1 MLLNKI
7 LWWLASIGDKPISLT
22 KSLRYKIAL
31 GFFVLVCIN
40 IATGIFAVYNFSQLG
55 DTGRILRENYQ
66 SVRETENLI
75 GALERQNDVI
85 QTLLHGDLDSS
96 LVKFTANNELFQI
109 YVQTID
115 GLALSSDHAILDSI
129 KLSHER
135 FISAIN
141 KLYLLLQQYDDETA
155 VADLYA
161 SEIQPQLTR
170 LNTLSLQLLDANKKA
185 VVTAEEQAKVTSD
198 RATYAVIVAT
208 IIALALSIIASIQS
222 TRSVR
227 RPVRKLT
234 QTIRRISQ
242 GRLNQ
247 KIDIMAEDE
256 LGELTREFNKMTE
269 RLRMYEQMNVLQLIA
284 EKKKSEAVIASIADP
299 VILTDE
305 ENHLLAVNQAAAKV
319 FNISLANGWQ
329 EKSIAA
335 LLQND
340 RVTELLTADASR
352 RDEIARQDQLLAVAQ
367 GEEAFY
373 FRPRQTMITDE
384 QGHVQGV
391 VTLLQDVTRLKK
403 LDQLKSDFMA
413 TVSHE
418 FRTPLTS
425 LNMTI
430 DILLQGLLGSVSVQ
444 QGELLA
450 TAKADCE
457 RLTKLV
463 KELLNLSRLESGKYQ
478 MKKEAINPQLLF
490 DDALKHLRVPLRMKE
505 IAFETIIDAALTDF
519 SADHEQLSWVITN
532 LVSNALRYTP
542 AGGKIT
548 ISAGRENG
556 MAQISVADSGR
567 GIPAEA
573 LDSIF
578 EKFVQVK
585 QSTDSTPGSVGLGLA
600 IAKEVVE
607 AHGGK
612 IWVTSEVGKGSTFS
626 FAIPLTREAHN
637 EHAA

>member
-7 LWWLASIGDKPISLT
+7 LWWLASLGDKPLSLT
-22 KSLRYKIAL
+22 KSLRYKIAF
-31 GFFVLVCIN
+31 GFLVLVCIN
-40 IATGIFAVYNFSQLG
+40 IATSIFAVYNFSQLG

-85 QTLLHGDLDSS
+85 QTLLHGALDSS
-96 LVKFTANNELFQI
+96 MGKFTANNELFQI
-109 YVQTID
+109 YVQTIS
-115 GLALSSDHAILDSI
+115 GLELKTDRAILDSL

-135 FISAIN
+135 FIASFN
-141 KLYLLLQQYDDETA
+141 KLYLHLQQYGIEKNA
-155 VADLYA
+155 EAMYA
-161 SEIQPQLTR
+161 AEIQPQLTK

-185 VVTAEEQAKVTSD
+185 VGTAEEQAKMTSD
-198 RATYAVIVAT
+198 RATYAVIVAA
-208 IIALALSIIASIQS
+208 IIALALSIVASIQA
-222 TRSVR
+222 TRSIR

-269 RLRMYEQMNVLQLIA
+269 RLRTYEQMNILQLIA
-284 EKKKSEAVIASIADP
+284 EKKKSEAVIGSIADP
-299 VILTDE
+299 VILTGED
-305 ENHLLAVNQAAAKV
+305 NHLLAVNQAAAKV
-319 FNISLANGWQ
+319 FGIVLANGWQ
-329 EKSIAA
+329 SKPIEELVPDA
-335 LLQND
+335 
-340 RVTELLTADASR
+340 RVAKLLTADAHL
-352 RDEIARQDQLLAVAQ
+352 RDEIARQDQLLAVTQ
-367 GEEAFY
+367 GDKAFY
-373 FRPRQTMITDE
+373 FRPRQTMIADE

-430 DILLQGLLGSVSVQ
+430 DILLQGLLGSLSVQ

-478 MKKEAINPQLLF
+478 MKKEAINLQLLF
-490 DDALKHLRVPLRMKE
+490 EDALKHLRVPLRMKE
-505 IAFETIIDAALTDF
+505 IVFETAIDSTLPSF
-519 SADHEQLSWVITN
+519 VADHEQLSWVITN

-542 AGGKIT
+542 PGGKIT

-585 QSTDSTPGSVGLGLA
+585 QSTDATPGSVGLGLA

-607 AHGGK
+607 AHGGR

-626 FAIPLTREAHN
+626 FTIPVSQ
-637 EHAA
+637 

>member
-1 MLLNKI
+1 MFLNKA
-7 LWWLASIGDKPISLT
+7 LWWLANLGDRPISLT

-31 GFFVLVCIN
+31 GFLVLVCIN
-40 IATGIFAVYNFSQLG
+40 IATGIFAIYNFSQLG
-55 DTGRILRENYQ
+55 DTGQILQENYQ
-66 SVRETENLI
+66 RVRITDDMLDALARQDQARLALLDEN
-75 GALERQNDVI
+75 A
-85 QTLLHGDLDSS
+85 DSAMARF
-96 LVKFTANNELFQI
+96 KYNGELFI
-109 YVQTID
+109 DFVQRLKPNATR
-115 GLALSSDHAILDSI
+115 DSI
-129 KLSHER
+129 IANHDLFETNCNSLYRLLKEHHDTTTVVFLQRTTTQTVFDKLGTLCGQLSDE
-135 FISAIN
+135 N
-141 KLYLLLQQYDDETA
+141 KNA
-155 VADLYA
+155 VL
-161 SEIQPQLTR
+161 
-170 LNTLSLQLLDANKKA
+170 
-185 VVTAEEQAKVTSD
+185 TAEKQAKETSEK
-198 RATYAVIVAT
+198 ATYAVIVAS
-208 IIALALSIIASIQS
+208 IIALALSIIASIQA
-222 TRSVR
+222 TRSIR

-247 KIDIMAEDE
+247 KIDITAEDE
-256 LGELTREFNKMTE
+256 IGELTREFNKMTE

-319 FNISLANGWQ
+319 LNIPENNGWQ
-329 EKSIAA
+329 GKSIREV
-335 LLQND
+335 LQNE
-340 RVTELLTADASR
+340 RLTQLLTADADR
-352 RDEIARQDQLLAVAQ
+352 RDEIARQDQLFAVTQ
-367 GEEAFY
+367 GEEASY

-384 QGHVQGV
+384 QGKVQGV

-430 DILLQGLLGSVSVQ
+430 DILLQGLLGSVSAQ

-478 MKKEAINPQLLF
+478 MKKEAINLQTLVEE
-490 DDALKHLRVPLRMKE
+490 ALKHLRVPLRMKE
-505 IAFETIIDAALTDF
+505 IEFDTAIDAAVPDF
-519 SADHEQLSWVITN
+519 TADREQLSWVISN

-542 AGGKIT
+542 AGGKIL
-548 ISAGRENG
+548 IRAARENG
-556 MAQISVADSGR
+556 EVQISVADSGR
-567 GIPAEA
+567 GISAEA
-573 LDSIF
+573 LESIF

-585 QSTDSTPGSVGLGLA
+585 QPTDSTPGSVGLGLA

-612 IWVTSEVGKGSTFS
+612 IWVTSEIGKGSTFS
-626 FAIPLTREAHN
+626 FTIPLVN
-637 EHAA
+637 

>member
-1 MLLNKI
+1 MLLSKI
-7 LWWLASIGDKPISLT
+7 LWWLASLGDKPISLT

-31 GFFVLVCIN
+31 GFLVLVCIN
-40 IATGIFAVYNFSQLG
+40 IATSIFAVYNFSQLG

-66 SVRETENLI
+66 SVRETDNLI
-75 GALERQNDVI
+75 GALERQNDVM

-96 LVKFTANNELFQI
+96 MVKFTANNELFQI
-109 YVQTID
+109 YVQTIASLESKTD
-115 GLALSSDHAILDSI
+115 TAILDSLR
-129 KLSHER
+129 LSHER
-135 FISAIN
+135 FITSFN
-141 KLYLLLQQYDDETA
+141 KLYLYLQQHGAAKAAET
-155 VADLYA
+155 LYGI
-161 SEIQPQLTR
+161 EIQPQLTK

-185 VVTAEEQAKVTSD
+185 VVTAEERAKLMSD
-198 RATYAVIVAT
+198 RATYAVIVAAV
-208 IIALALSIIASIQS
+208 IALALSIIASIQS
-222 TRSVR
+222 TRSIR
-227 RPVRKLT
+227 RPVRRLT

-269 RLRMYEQMNVLQLIA
+269 RLRTYEQMNILQLIA
-284 EKKKSEAVIASIADP
+284 EKKKSEAVIGSIADP

-305 ENHLLAVNQAAAKV
+305 DNHLLAVNQAAAKV
-319 FNISLANGWQ
+319 FGIALANGWQ
-329 EKSIAA
+329 SKPIEELVPDA
-335 LLQND
+335 
-340 RVTELLTADASR
+340 RVAKLLTADADLR
-352 RDEIARQDQLLAVAQ
+352 NEIARQDQLLAVTQ
-367 GEEAFY
+367 GDEAFY

-384 QGHVQGV
+384 QGRVQGV

-478 MKKEAINPQLLF
+478 MKKEAVDLQLLF
-490 DDALKHLRVPLRMKE
+490 DDALKHLRVPLRMKD
-505 IAFETIIDAALTDF
+505 IAFETAVDATLPNF

-542 AGGKIT
+542 PGGKIT
-548 ISAGRENG
+548 ISASRENG

-573 LDSIF
+573 LGSIF

-585 QSTDSTPGSVGLGLA
+585 QQTDATPGSVGLGLA

-612 IWVTSEVGKGSTFS
+612 IWVTSEVGTGSTFS
-626 FAIPLTREAHN
+626 FTIPIGQ
-637 EHAA
+637 

>member
-1 MLLNKI
+1 MFLNKAI
-7 LWWLASIGDKPISLT
+7 WWLASLGDKPISLM

-31 GFFVLVCIN
+31 GYLVLVCIN

-55 DTGRILRENYQ
+55 NTGRILRENYQ
-66 SVRETENLI
+66 SVHTTENMI
-75 GALERQNDVI
+75 DALERQGEACIDLLFSDV
-85 QTLLHGDLDSS
+85 DSS
-96 LVKFTANNELFQI
+96 KTLFQANSDLFSL
-109 YVQTID
+109 YAKTLKD
-115 GLALSSDHAILDSI
+115 LNLPTDHAILDSI
-129 KLSHER
+129 NATHAQFLTSAHSIYRRLEQQTDIAQVRILQETELQPLVTKLSTLCLR
-135 FISAIN
+135 
-141 KLYLLLQQYDDETA
+141 LLETEKEA
-155 VADLYA
+155 M
-161 SEIQPQLTR
+161 SE
-170 LNTLSLQLLDANKKA
+170 AEKKA
-185 VVTAEEQAKVTSD
+185 KDTSD
-198 RATYAVIVAT
+198 QAAYAVIMAS
-208 IIALALSIIASIQS
+208 IIALLLSIIASIQF

-247 KIDIMAEDE
+247 KIDITTEDE
-256 LGELTREFNKMTE
+256 IGELTREFNKMTE
-269 RLRMYEQMNVLQLIA
+269 RLRTYEQMNVHQLIS

-305 ENHLLAVNQAAAKV
+305 ENHLLAVNQAAGRML
-319 FNISLANGWQ
+319 NLSGEGWQ
-329 EKSIAA
+329 GKAINGLWLDERLA
-335 LLQND
+335 Q
-340 RVTELLTADASR
+340 LLTADANK
-352 RDEIARQDQLLAVAQ
+352 RDEIARQDTLLALAQ
-367 GEEAFY
+367 ADEIFY
-373 FRPRQTMITDE
+373 FRPRQTIITDE
-384 QGHVQGV
+384 LGKVQGV

-403 LDQLKSDFMA
+403 LDQMKSDFMA

-450 TAKADCE
+450 TAKSDCE

-478 MKKEAINPQLLF
+478 IKKETVNLPALVEE
-490 DDALKHLRVPLRMKE
+490 ALKHLRVPFRMKE
-505 IAFETIIDAALTDF
+505 IAFETAIDAALPEF
-519 SADHEQLSWVITN
+519 PADREQLSWVITN
-532 LVSNALRYTP
+532 LVGNALRYTP
-542 AGGKIT
+542 AGGKVT
-548 ISAGRENG
+548 INAARANG
-556 MAQISVADSGR
+556 VVQISVADSGR

-585 QSTDSTPGSVGLGLA
+585 QSADSTPGSVGLGLA

-612 IWVTSEVGKGSTFS
+612 IWVTSEVGKGSTFV
-626 FAIPLTREAHN
+626 FTIPLRREAHN
-637 EHAA
+637 ESTA

>member
-1 MLLNKI
+1 MFLNKVI
-7 LWWLASIGDKPISLT
+7 WWLASIGDKPISLT

-31 GFFVLVCIN
+31 GYFVLVCIN

-66 SVRETENLI
+66 SVRTTENMI
-75 GALERQNDVI
+75 DALERQSEACFDLLLVDI
-85 QTLLHGDLDSS
+85 DSSKTLFQANSDLFSLYAKTIKDLD
-96 LVKFTANNELFQI
+96 LPT
-109 YVQTID
+109 D
-115 GLALSSDHAILDSI
+115 PAILDSI
-129 KLSHER
+129 NATYSQFLAAAHSIYRLLERKANAPQVKILQETELEPLSNKLSTLCLR
-135 FISAIN
+135 
-141 KLYLLLQQYDDETA
+141 LLEKDKKTMIDAEKTA
-155 VADLYA
+155 KD
-161 SEIQPQLTR
+161 
-170 LNTLSLQLLDANKKA
+170 
-185 VVTAEEQAKVTSD
+185 TSD
-198 RATYAVIVAT
+198 KATYAVIVASVM
-208 IIALALSIIASIQS
+208 ALVLSIIASIQF
-222 TRSVR
+222 TRSIR
-227 RPVRKLT
+227 RPVRRLT

-247 KIDIMAEDE
+247 KIDIMSEDE

-269 RLRMYEQMNVLQLIA
+269 RLRAYEEMNVHQLIS

-305 ENHLLAVNQAAAKV
+305 ENHLLAVNQAAEKV
-319 FNISLANGWQ
+319 LNISHKNGWWGKPIG
-329 EKSIAA
+329 E
-335 LLQND
+335 LLHD
-340 RVTELLTADASR
+340 ERLTKLLTADADL
-352 RDEIARQDQLLAVAQ
+352 RDEIARQDELLSVTQ
-367 GEEAFY
+367 NDKTLY

-384 QGHVQGV
+384 QGKVQGV
-391 VTLLQDVTRLKK
+391 VTLLQDVTRLKR
-403 LDQLKSDFMA
+403 LDQMKSDFMA

-450 TAKADCE
+450 TAKSDCE

-463 KELLNLSRLESGKYQ
+463 KELLNLSKLESGKFQ
-478 MKKEAINPQLLF
+478 IKKESINLRELV
-490 DDALKHLRVPLRMKE
+490 DEALKHLRVPLRVKGIE
-505 IAFETIIDAALTDF
+505 FETAIDSMLPAF
-519 SADHEQLSWVITN
+519 SADREQLSWVITN

-542 AGGKIT
+542 AGGKVT
-548 ISAGRENG
+548 IGATSENG
-556 MAQISVADSGR
+556 MIQISVEDSGR

-573 LDSIF
+573 LESIF

-585 QSTDSTPGSVGLGLA
+585 QPADSTPGSVGLGLA

-612 IWVTSEVGKGSTFS
+612 IWVASEMGKGSM
-626 FAIPLTREAHN
+626 FAFTIPLEREAQLVP
-637 EHAA
+637 AT